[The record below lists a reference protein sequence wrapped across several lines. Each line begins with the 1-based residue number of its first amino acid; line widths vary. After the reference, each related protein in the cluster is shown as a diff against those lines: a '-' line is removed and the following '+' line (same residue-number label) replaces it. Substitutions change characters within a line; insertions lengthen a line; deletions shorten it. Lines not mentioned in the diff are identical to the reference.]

1 MKSEHSGK
9 RMNCMPTI
17 PAGELERRGSGVQG
31 PPKLSIKFKACLFE
45 ALSQNKQTDQ
55 QTKDERSL
63 PGSRTLPITPK
74 HLENSDCQLSQ
85 PTSEPNLQGG
95 YQC

>member
-9 RMNCMPTI
+9 RTKRMPAI
-17 PAGELERRGSGVQG
+17 PAGEVETRGPGVQG
-31 PPKLSIKFKACLFE
+31 SPKLSVKFKACLFE

-55 QTKDERSL
+55 QMKDERSL

-74 HLENSDCQLSQ
+74 DLENSDCQLSQ
-85 PTSEPNLQGG
+85 PTSEPNLKGG
-95 YQC
+95 A